1 MDNQRLFLFVA
12 LSFVVL
18 LIWQAWMEDYGPAP
32 QEVATP
38 AATETAALPDT
49 GADLPVAQIRPV
61 GGGEIWLDRAAAD
74 AAGG

>member
-32 QEVATP
+32 QEGPAPVATDV
-38 AATETAALPDT
+38 AALPE
-49 GADLPVAQIRPV
+49 G
-61 GGGEIWLDRAAAD
+61 RAVRIYRWPLSSGRLRTARYPRRSH
-74 AAGG
+74 